1 MSHILYLRR
10 NGLKGGF
17 TVMPKRIYVG
27 KTDPKTTI
35 EKKPSEK
42 FEVPVFKDKPEI
54 KPEVSPKPLPP
65 NKTG

>member
-1 MSHILYLRR
+1 
-10 NGLKGGF
+10 
-17 TVMPKRIYVG
+17 MPKRIYVG